1 MTQKQAKDHF
11 QRKFAFVEAQ
21 IESIT
26 KKVLPEKQQIRQ
38 TIVATLQKKIQAMQL
53 DNSKK

>member
-1 MTQKQAKDHF
+1 MSQKQARDHF
-11 QRKFAFVEAQ
+11 RRKFAFVEAQ

-38 TIVATLQKKIQAMQL
+38 TIVATLQKKIQSMHL
-53 DNSKK
+53 ENSEK

>member
-1 MTQKQAKDHF
+1 MCQKQARDHF
-11 QRKFAFVEAQ
+11 RRKFAFVEAQ

-38 TIVATLQKKIQAMQL
+38 TIVATLQKKIQSMHL
-53 DNSKK
+53 DNSEK